1 MALVDFTALPA
12 DDEDME
18 SVGIFHAKTHLS
30 ELVERARKG
39 EVIEITRHGKPVARL
54 TAAEPAEAQQC
65 RAEQA
70 IARIRGIRQRSKLRR
85 EEVKSLIEEG
95 RRY

>member
-1 MALVDFTALPA
+1 MELVDSGVHPA
-12 DDEDME
+12 EDSGME

-30 ELVERARKG
+30 ELVERASRG

-54 TAAEPAEAQQC
+54 TAAQPGELPKLTP
-65 RAEQA
+65 EQA
-70 IARIRGIRQRSKLRR
+70 IERLRELRKRSKLRLD
-85 EEVKSLIEEG
+85 EIPDLIREG

>member
-1 MALVDFTALPA
+1 
-12 DDEDME
+12 ME

-54 TAAEPAEAQQC
+54 TASPPTPRKSAAEVDQVLAEIKRIRESPANHLTQDFVV
-65 RAEQA
+65 QA
-70 IARIRGIRQRSKLRR
+70 IREAREARG
-85 EEVKSLIEEG
+85 
-95 RRY
+95 